1 MSRES
6 SLMKRIPRQTAPQVR
21 IVFEGENILAFEG
34 DTVAA
39 ALLAGNHLS
48 FRTTPVG
55 GRPRG
60 PFCMM
65 GACFECLVEID
76 GVANRQ
82 ACMIPVCDGMHIKR
96 QSGAGDLEDN
106 PFSDSR
112 QKTPS

>member
-1 MSRES
+1 MQ
-6 SLMKRIPRQTAPQVR
+6 RIPRQAASQVR
-21 IVFEGENILAFEG
+21 IMFEGENILAFEG
-34 DTVAA
+34 DSVAA

-82 ACMIPVCDGMHIKR
+82 ACMVPVRDGMHVKR
-96 QSGAGDLEDN
+96 QSGACDFEDS
-106 PFSDSR
+106 PFSGDGEE
-112 QKTPS
+112 TP